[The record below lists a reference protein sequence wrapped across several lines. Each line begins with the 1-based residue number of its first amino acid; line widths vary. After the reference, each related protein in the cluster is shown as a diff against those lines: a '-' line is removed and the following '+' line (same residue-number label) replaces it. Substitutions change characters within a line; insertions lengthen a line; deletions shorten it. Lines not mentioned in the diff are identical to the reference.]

1 MIYLILALVIM
12 AGVVYFLFK
21 SNRKK
26 GKEIS
31 GLKDENYGLLAT
43 IEDRNHIIHRM
54 EEVNVET
61 TKKKKKI
68 NTGSDSDKFNNSID
82 ILSDTGADSPAAKD

>member
-12 AGVVYFLFK
+12 SGGIYFLFQ

-31 GLKDENYGLLAT
+31 SLEDENFGLLTT
-43 IEDRNHIIHRM
+43 IEDRDHIIHRM
-54 EEVNVET
+54 EEVNLET
-61 TKKKKKI
+61 AEKKKKI
-68 NTGSDSDKFNNSID
+68 HTGTDSDKFNNSID
-82 ILSDTGADSPAAKD
+82 ILSDHDADSPAGKD